1 MRTLMVWFFAN
12 PEDGDTPISSI
23 NLYELSE
30 GEDFGDYI
38 DKWVLDHPFDINAVA
53 YKQHRVVVTSYRTI
67 LKDGWTWI
75 PDDADWDEYPDLVQ
89 SCETCKFFDNKTL
102 WCSQYND
109 TTYHP
114 NCSSYKAI
122 E

>member
-1 MRTLMVWFFAN
+1 MRTLMIWFFAK
-12 PEDGDTPISSI
+12 PEDMDTPISSI

-53 YKQHRVVVTSYRTI
+53 YKYHRVVVTSYQTT
-67 LKDGWTWI
+67 LKVCRAWI
-75 PDDADWDEYPDLVQ
+75 PDDADWDDYRIKE
-89 SCETCKFFDNKTL
+89 EN
-102 WCSQYND
+102 
-109 TTYHP
+109 
-114 NCSSYKAI
+114 